1 MRPTA
6 ELLRIYEILNG
17 HSGNLHWWPAD
28 SPFEVIV
35 GAILTQNTT
44 WHNVERAIFNLKAKN
59 LLHQKKLFKTRD
71 DILADLIRP
80 SGYYRLKTKRLKA
93 FLAFLNDEYKGN
105 LDRLLNEELWA
116 LRKRLLTVKGIGE
129 ETADSIL
136 LYAGGKPIFIV
147 DAYTRRILQ
156 RHALISGNT
165 SYADI
170 QNLFM
175 DGLTQSAPLFNQY
188 HALLVQT
195 GKQFCIKKYP
205 LCGQCPLS
213 CITNHKTVTA
223 LHQT

>member
-1 MRPTA
+1 MHPTA

-17 HSGNLHWWPAD
+17 HYGNLHWWPAD

-44 WHNVERAIFNLKAKN
+44 WHNVERAIFNLKTKN
-59 LLHQKKLFKTRD
+59 LLHPKKLFKTRD
-71 DILADLIRP
+71 DILADLILP
-80 SGYYRLKTKRLKA
+80 SGYYRVKTKRLKA

-105 LDRLLNEELWA
+105 LDRLFNEEIWA
-116 LRKRLLTVKGIGE
+116 LRKKLLTIKGIGE

-136 LYAGGKPIFIV
+136 LYAGEKPIFVV
-147 DAYTRRILQ
+147 DAYTRRILH
-156 RHALISGNT
+156 RHAIISGNAP
-165 SYADI
+165 YAEI

-175 DGLTQSAPLFNQY
+175 ANLTQSAPIFNQY

-195 GKQFCIKKYP
+195 GKQFCIKKNP

-213 CITNHKTVTA
+213 SITNHRAVTA
-223 LHQT
+223 LHK